1 MANERIRK
9 GIDEL
14 KASGASSTADV
25 SPAGALAAI
34 AGTPTA
40 LIDLKEN
47 RAAAKTIRD
56 AMIHVRKHV
65 TSEIKAKG
73 ARISR
78 EHDELGCVP
87 NENGVGRFDDMG
99 PTKRRQYRDR
109 ALNKMERTVRGGVD
123 EKVTEARVNAKAL
136 RETLA
141 TLEEA
146 YASPLKLLH
155 RTTLLDKDRA
165 TAQTILAGAGVHA
178 LNSAAEEAVRTG
190 NRALAA
196 AVTSAL
202 DHLPRGQRQLL
213 RFSREE
219 VAASVVREE
228 FVAAE
233 EQLTMSRYLLH
244 MVEDLAH
251 EVVTGKVDP
260 DRKVRTGTLK
270 MELAAKLGKT
280 EAELDGD
287 EGGQINER

>member
-1 MANERIRK
+1 M
-9 GIDEL
+9 
-14 KASGASSTADV
+14 
-25 SPAGALAAI
+25 
-34 AGTPTA
+34 
-40 LIDLKEN
+40 
-47 RAAAKTIRD
+47 
-56 AMIHVRKHV
+56 
-65 TSEIKAKG
+65 
-73 ARISR
+73 
-78 EHDELGCVP
+78 
-87 NENGVGRFDDMG
+87 
-99 PTKRRQYRDR
+99 
-109 ALNKMERTVRGGVD
+109 
-123 EKVTEARVNAKAL
+123 
-136 RETLA
+136 
-141 TLEEA
+141 
-146 YASPLKLLH
+146 LH

-190 NRALAA
+190 NRGLAA